1 MRLRSSAQTGYLV
14 DAVALDGVVVALQG
28 LHDLEDVLRHFQ
40 LGELDDVAKGVVRLD
55 RKNTCKKKLIE
66 ARA

>member
-1 MRLRSSAQTGYLV
+1 MKGRSSTKLGYLV

-40 LGELDDVAKGVVRLD
+40 LRELDDVAKGVVRLD
-55 RKNTCKKKLIE
+55 RKNTCKKKLVE